1 MSFPL
6 FISKKYTLSKKDSR
20 FITLIS
26 SISIVGISLGVA
38 TLIIALSI
46 LSGFEKTLVNKIIDF
61 DSQIK
66 ITSYSATLPD
76 YHIIMPMLN
85 KELAPV
91 GAEINPFA
99 SKLAIISSG
108 KIKEGVSIKGI
119 NPGDEVL
126 NVKKD
131 IIEGKFL
138 LVDSSI
144 IIGKKLADKLHVKI
158 GDRVTIFS
166 LTKDE
171 IPSPEN
177 PPNIEQFYVKGI
189 FESGMAEYDDLYAYV
204 SLTSAQNL
212 FNIGDNITG
221 YDIKLKNISKID
233 SVTDF
238 LSKQLK
244 YPHAVKSIY
253 QTHRNIFTW
262 IDLQKKPIPI
272 ILGFIILVAV
282 FNIIGTLLM
291 IVLEKTNAIG
301 TLKSMGATGKQITS
315 IFLYQGIFLAIIG
328 IIIGNLLAYVLMDI
342 QLSYNIISLPSS
354 VYFMS
359 TVPISLSIK
368 TFLGVSVLTLV
379 LCILASVIPG
389 FIASKINP
397 VSALRFN

>member
-6 FISKKYTLSKKDSR
+6 FISKKYTLSKKDSK

-26 SISIVGISLGVA
+26 SISIVGIALGVA

-46 LSGFEKTLVNKIIDF
+46 LAGFEKTLVDKIIDF

-66 ITSYSATLPD
+66 ISSYTTILPD
-76 YHIIMPMLN
+76 YHVVFPKLK

-91 GAEINPFA
+91 GAEVNPFA

-108 KIKEGVSIKGI
+108 RLKEGVSIKGI
-119 NPGDEVL
+119 RQDNVVL
-126 NVKKD
+126 DIKKD
-131 IIEGKFL
+131 IVQGKFL
-138 LVDSSI
+138 LDDSSI
-144 IIGKKLADKLHVKI
+144 IIGKKLADKLHIKV
-158 GDRVTIFS
+158 GDRVTIFA

-177 PPNIEQFYVKGI
+177 PPNIEQYFVKGI

-204 SLTSAQNL
+204 SLASAQKL
-212 FNIGDNITG
+212 FNIGDNVTG
-221 YDIKLKNISKID
+221 YDIKLKKISKID
-233 SVTDF
+233 SVADL
-238 LSKQLK
+238 LSRQLK
-244 YPHAVKSIY
+244 YPYAVRTIY

-291 IVLEKTNAIG
+291 IVLEKTNAVG
-301 TLKSMGATGKQITS
+301 TLKSLGATGKQIS
-315 IFLYQGIFLAIIG
+315 FIFLYQGIFLAIIG
-328 IIIGNLLAYVLMDI
+328 IIIGNILAYFLMDI
-342 QLSYNIISLPSS
+342 QLTFNIISLPSS

-359 TVPISLSIK
+359 TVPISLSIN
-368 TFLGVSVLTLV
+368 TFLGVSGLTLV
-379 LCILASVIPG
+379 LCVLASVIPG